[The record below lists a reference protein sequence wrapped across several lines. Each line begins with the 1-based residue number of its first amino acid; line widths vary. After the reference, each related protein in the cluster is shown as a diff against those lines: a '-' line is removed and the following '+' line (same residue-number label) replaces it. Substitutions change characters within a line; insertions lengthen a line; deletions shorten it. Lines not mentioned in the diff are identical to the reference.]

1 MKFKLVAQFL
11 VSAIALSGAA
21 VSPAMAQNYPYP
33 NAPVPSG
40 NPYPYQNAPVP
51 SGNSYPYPN
60 APVPSG
66 NPYSNAPVASG
77 TSFICGRVGSDP
89 ATLVQVNGRILPSP
103 LIVWQTASDDMSPQQ
118 RCQMVSQRM
127 TATVAQ
133 NGGRLSNLLLT
144 TGKVNG
150 YSVICFVNAAESCNP
165 NNVIMTLLRGEN
177 ARNPGNVLARIV
189 RFGQRGSGS
198 NVVESSGFME
208 RTGVGGEEEIIPAAV
223 GLEEAV
229 NQLANESGGMPT
241 APNPGNYT
249 APNPGNYTPV
259 PGAGTGGGSI

>member
-1 MKFKLVAQFL
+1 MKFKLVTKFL
-11 VSAIALSGAA
+11 MSAIALSGAA
-21 VSPAMAQNYPYP
+21 ISPAMAQYQGQYQQPPVSGQYP
-33 NAPVPSG
+33 
-40 NPYPYQNAPVP
+40 Q
-51 SGNSYPYPN
+51 
-60 APVPSG
+60 
-66 NPYSNAPVASG
+66 ASAS

-89 ATLVQVNGRILPSP
+89 ATLVQANGRILPSP
-103 LIVWQTASDDMSPQQ
+103 LIIWQTASNDMSPQQ

-133 NGGRLSNLLLT
+133 NGGKLSNLLLT
-144 TGKVNG
+144 TGNVNG
-150 YSVICFVNAAESCNP
+150 FSVICFVNTAESCNP

-189 RFGQRGSGS
+189 RFGQKGKGS
-198 NVVESSGFME
+198 NVVESSGF
-208 RTGVGGEEEIIPAAV
+208 TGSVGGEAEIIPTAV

-229 NQLANESGGMPT
+229 NQLANESGAIPAAPNPGNYT

-259 PGAGTGGGSI
+259 PDAGTGGGSI

>member
-11 VSAIALSGAA
+11 ISAIVLSGAA
-21 VSPAMAQNYPYP
+21 ISPAMAQNYPNPNAPVPSGNPYPYP

-40 NPYPYQNAPVP
+40 NPYPY
-51 SGNSYPYPN
+51 PN
-60 APVPSG
+60 APV
-66 NPYSNAPVASG
+66 ATG

-89 ATLVQVNGRILPSP
+89 ATLVQANGRILPSP
-103 LIVWQTASDDMSPQQ
+103 LIVWQTASNDMSPQQ

-133 NGGRLSNLLLT
+133 NGGKLSNLLLT

-150 YSVICFVNAAESCNP
+150 FSVICFVNAAESCNP

-189 RFGQRGSGS
+189 RFGQRASGS
-198 NVVESSGFME
+198 NVVESGGF
-208 RTGVGGEEEIIPAAV
+208 TGGVGGEEEIIPTAV

-241 APNPGNYT
+241 APNSGNYST
-249 APNPGNYTPV
+249 PNPGNYSTPV

>member
-1 MKFKLVAQFL
+1 MKIKLVAQFL
-11 VSAIALSGAA
+11 ISAIAISGAA

-33 NAPVPSG
+33 NAPVPSA
-40 NPYPYQNAPVP
+40 NP
-51 SGNSYPYPN
+51 YPYPN
-60 APVPSG
+60 APVPSA
-66 NPYSNAPVASG
+66 NPYPNAPVPSANPYTNAPVATG

-89 ATLVQVNGRILPSP
+89 ATLVQANGRILPSP
-103 LIVWQTASDDMSPQQ
+103 LIVWQTASNDMSPQQ

-133 NGGRLSNLLLT
+133 NGGKLSNLLLT

-150 YSVICFVNAAESCNP
+150 FSVICFVNAAESCNP

-177 ARNPGNVLARIV
+177 ASNPGNALARIV

-198 NVVESSGFME
+198 NVVESGGFA
-208 RTGVGGEEEIIPAAV
+208 GGGEEIIPTAV

-229 NQLANESGGMPT
+229 NQLANESGGIPA